1 MEGIRRIILH
11 GSNFFIYNH
20 GGLDM
25 ALARS
30 LAIGAGAL
38 QAQQQ
43 LFDVVSNNMANVNTL
58 GFKSGSV
65 SFTDQLNQ
73 TITHGKSPDSIAGIG
88 VGGVDPKQL
97 GLGVKVG
104 AIRNDMSQ
112 GAIEGTNRPLDMAI
126 QGEGFFVYNMNG
138 QELYSRAGAVS
149 RDKNGFLVDSA
160 TGAYL
165 QGYNLETDARGR
177 TAKDSEGNNVLV
189 RKAENLQIA
198 NDIISQPSQTQN
210 VSVTGNLNAG
220 MLVGE
225 SKTTSIKIFDNVG
238 TARDLEITFTKSA
251 NANEFAVTMNI
262 QGKAITPSS
271 STVTFNADG
280 TLNSPLSFLVTAQNL
295 NTALGG
301 NVFDAT
307 TPKNINIKLA
317 DTGNL
322 LGGLTQFSG
331 PNSATTS
338 AQDGYAAGSLNSLS
352 VDYTGKIWGTFTNGQ
367 SEALG
372 QTVLAKFTNPGG
384 LVKEGSNFYRN
395 SPNSGLAYLGTAG
408 EVFPST
414 SIAGESIEH
423 SNVELTTE
431 FTKMIEA
438 QRAYETAARIIT
450 VMDQILAQATILKR

>member
-1 MEGIRRIILH
+1 
-11 GSNFFIYNH
+11 
-20 GGLDM
+20 M

-43 LFDVVSNNMANVNTL
+43 MFDVVSNNMANVNTL

-73 TITHGKSPDSIAGIG
+73 TLTHGRSPDSVAGVG
-88 VGGVDPKQL
+88 VGGIDPKQL

-104 AIRNDMSQ
+104 AIRTDMSQ
-112 GAIEGTNRPLDMAI
+112 GAIEATNRPLDMAI
-126 QGEGFFVYNMNG
+126 QGEGFFVYNMNNK
-138 QELYSRAGAVS
+138 ELYSRAGAIS
-149 RDKNGFLVDSA
+149 RDKEGYFVDSA
-160 TGAYL
+160 TGAYM
-165 QGYNLETDARGR
+165 QGYNLQTDANGR
-177 TAKDSEGNNVLV
+177 AVKDADGNNILLRTVG
-189 RKAENLQIA
+189 NLRVPT
-198 NDIISQPSQTQN
+198 DVISQPQQTQN
-210 VSVTGNLNAG
+210 VSVTGNLNSG
-220 MLVGE
+220 MLVDE
-225 SKTTSIKIFDNVG
+225 SKTTSIKIYDNVG
-238 TARDLEITFTKSA
+238 GARDLEITFTKSA
-251 NANEFAVTMNI
+251 NPNQFDVALRIEGNAVAA
-262 QGKAITPSS
+262 GASS
-271 STVTFNADG
+271 ISFNADG
-280 TLNSPLSFLVTAQNL
+280 TLNSPLSFLLTAQNL

-301 NVFDAT
+301 QVFDAT
-307 TPKNINIKLA
+307 KPKNITVKLA
-317 DTGNL
+317 DSANM

-331 PNSATTS
+331 PNSATAS
-338 AQDGYAAGSLNSLS
+338 GQDGYTSGSLNSLS
-352 VDYTGKIWGTFTNGQ
+352 VDPQGKVWGTFTNGQ
-367 SEALG
+367 AEVLG

-384 LVKEGSNFYRN
+384 LIKEGSNFYSV

-414 SIAGESIEH
+414 SIAGSSIEQ